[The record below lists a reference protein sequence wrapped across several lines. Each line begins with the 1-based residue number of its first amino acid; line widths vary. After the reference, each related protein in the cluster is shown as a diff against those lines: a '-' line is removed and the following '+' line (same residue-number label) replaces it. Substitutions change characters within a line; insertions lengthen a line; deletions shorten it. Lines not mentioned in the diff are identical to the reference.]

1 MSIKLTPKEAE
12 MLTKISQSRTGYLS
26 VLVDKPNTRVA
37 NSLVAK
43 GLARNVMDTFYHI
56 TDAGK
61 EHIKASK

>member
-1 MSIKLTPKEAE
+1 MNVKLTPKEAE
-12 MLTKISQSRTGYLS
+12 MLTKIARSKTGYIS

-43 GLARNVMDTFYHI
+43 GLAKNVMDTFYHI

-61 EHIKASK
+61 ELVAASE